1 MRTLYPLTSSQQEI
15 WFDQILHADLPI
27 YNIGGYV
34 KIPGP
39 VKPELFEKAI
49 NLLIRKHDALRIV
62 LTADT
67 DEDGVPLQAF
77 LESLTIT
84 VPMHDLST
92 ASDPHKSASA
102 WMQERFTQP
111 FKLIEHPLFRYDLI
125 KLAEDNYYWLLQYH
139 HLIIDGWGTALLNRS
154 LANIYTQL
162 VNNNSPDLSSPSY
175 TSFIENDRTYIA
187 SKTFEKNSHYWASK
201 FTNIPDPLITPRQS
215 SPTSKALESDREAIF
230 LSQNFYQQ
238 LNILAKK

>member
-1 MRTLYPLTSSQQEI
+1 MRTLFPLTSSQREI
-15 WFDQILHADLPI
+15 WFDQMLHAELPI

-39 VKPELFEKAI
+39 IEPELFEKAI
-49 NLLIRKHDALRIV
+49 NLLIQKHDALRIV

-84 VPMHDLST
+84 VPVHDLSS
-92 ASDPHKSASA
+92 AEDPLKSVSA

-125 KLAEDNYYWLLQYH
+125 RLAEDN
-139 HLIIDGWGTALLNRS
+139 
-154 LANIYTQL
+154 
-162 VNNNSPDLSSPSY
+162 
-175 TSFIENDRTYIA
+175 
-187 SKTFEKNSHYWASK
+187 
-201 FTNIPDPLITPRQS
+201 
-215 SPTSKALESDREAIF
+215 
-230 LSQNFYQQ
+230 
-238 LNILAKK
+238 